1 MGYNYCRMEEKQ
13 LDPTSELLNWN
24 FPEFDPSPRSHRW
37 YLWFGIL
44 AALMVGLGVFT
55 DNFLFSIIVVLVALI
70 IFLRN
75 WRRPANLYFAFTPQG
90 VHIGRTFYPMKEFKS
105 FWIVYRPPAV
115 ETLYLEFNSMWR
127 SSLAI
132 PLQGK
137 NPLQIREVLLQ
148 YLPEN
153 LENDEEP
160 LADAL
165 ARMLQL

>member
-1 MGYNYCRMEEKQ
+1 MEEQ
-13 LDPTSELLNWN
+13 QITPTSELLRWN
-24 FPEFDPSPRSHRW
+24 FPEFDPTPRSHRW

-44 AALMVGLGVFT
+44 SAVLISLGVLS
-55 DNFLFSIIVVLVALI
+55 DNFLFSIIIVMVALI

-75 WRRPANLYFAFTPQG
+75 WRRPANIHFSFTPQG
-90 VHIGRTFYPMKEFKS
+90 VHIGRNFYAMKEFQD
-105 FWIVYRPPAV
+105 FWIVYRPPSV
-115 ETLYLEFNSMWR
+115 EVLYLEFNSVWR

-132 PLQGK
+132 PLQGQ

-153 LENDEEP
+153 LEKDEEP

-165 ARMLQL
+165 ARILQL